1 MKVLVTVKRIVEK
14 IVGSEVTIRSYLA
27 LVKMGKHGPNQK
39 DLEIESD
46 HAAAGETLNLVLA
59 TGKPMKEDERRRVA
73 RTKSSIVPATMELHG
88 NLKKK
93 MPKNF
98 RIWDFRLFS

>member
-1 MKVLVTVKRIVEK
+1 MTVKRIAEK

-27 LVKMGKHGPNQK
+27 HVKMGKHGPNPK
-39 DLEIESD
+39 DLEIESG
-46 HAAAGETLNLVLA
+46 HVVAGETLNLVLV
-59 TGKPMKEDERRRVA
+59 TGRPMKADERRRAA

-93 MPKNF
+93 MPKNS
-98 RIWDFRLFS
+98 RLCDFQLFS